1 MHDLQQQLVAN
12 EMESK
17 IRYEKIIN
25 DMKDQFRYVSDSN
38 EKKVDVVE
46 RQGDHSVA
54 LGLGRGADHVKNEGC
69 RNARRRAQGKDP
81 RGARNL
87 QPEDK

>member
-38 EKKVDVVE
+38 EKKVDVLETTLKFNIEKVQNVE
-46 RQGDHSVA
+46 
-54 LGLGRGADHVKNEGC
+54 NELAEQL
-69 RNARRRAQGKDP
+69 RLNRLLKR
-81 RGARNL
+81 
-87 QPEDK
+87 DKTKLESEV